1 MFTCIRREIAFFLC
15 VLAFSLLFTVAE
27 STSTTTTGQLSVSL
41 SKTSGFYDE
50 SFYLEMDASGGKIY
64 YTLDS
69 TDPNED
75 SIQYTGPILIEDASD
90 NRNVYS
96 TIEEVCLDFSDDL
109 LDEIGNTYRYGYS
122 VPTESVDKAT
132 VVKAVCIDDD
142 GNKSVVSTGIYFVG
156 FQDKPGYEGMNV
168 VSVVTDPENLFDYDT
183 GIYVTGAI
191 FDKAW
196 QSGKIEARNKV
207 DTNIGCF
214 SANYTQKGKEWERM
228 SYISFFDSDRN
239 QLLSGNYGIRIQGGS
254 SRGMAEK
261 SLNIFAREEYG
272 TACIPGELLFGMD
285 CNLGSVN
292 LYSGGQAAGTKL
304 NDYLVNNL
312 ACELDVATRI
322 NMPYA
327 LFLNGEYWGWYWLQP
342 RFEEEYFQYVYGV
355 YGENVVSV
363 KHDSLEIGHKDDLT
377 LYQAMF
383 SFISEENM
391 GVNENYE
398 EAAGLIDV
406 KSFID
411 YYATEIYI
419 ANMDWPWGNDAKWRT
434 RNKANSEYSD
444 GKWRWILFDV
454 NLSMSSEA
462 WDLDMVQW
470 AANRDDVFASLLEN
484 DDFRSRLYSRLVELA
499 DTVFEPGRVS
509 DFIDEYELV
518 YQSPMELEYE
528 RFYGEKR
535 SIDSFISGCED
546 IRTFFEKRHDYV
558 LETYGEDR

>member
-15 VLAFSLLFTVAE
+15 VLAFSLLFTVAD